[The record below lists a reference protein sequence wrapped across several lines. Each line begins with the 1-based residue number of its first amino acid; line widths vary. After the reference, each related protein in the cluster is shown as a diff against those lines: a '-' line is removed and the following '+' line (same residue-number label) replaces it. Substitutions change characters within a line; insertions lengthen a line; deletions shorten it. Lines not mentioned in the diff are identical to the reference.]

1 MQEIKQ
7 TYNENQSTQTFLD
20 NPTELLLEDYS
31 MNFVPKEYSLSDIV
45 DDKGIES
52 CLSISSNSESF
63 RRSIS
68 QNDSQTYSNFTG
80 INKNK
85 SHTKLIIVG

>member
-68 QNDSQTYSNFTG
+68 QSDSQTYSNFTG